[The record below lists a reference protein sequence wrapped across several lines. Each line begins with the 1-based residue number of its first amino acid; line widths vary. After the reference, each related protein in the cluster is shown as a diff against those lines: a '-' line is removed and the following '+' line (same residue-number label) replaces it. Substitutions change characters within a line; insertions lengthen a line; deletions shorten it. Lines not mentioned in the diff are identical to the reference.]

1 MYLIFDDN
9 GVYEG
14 LTNFSMKLTQQDK
27 ARLLNVTPITL
38 RNWKKDKPRLYEIV
52 MKGFAFE
59 ETVKK
64 AQQNADEL
72 KALEDKFKK

>member
-1 MYLIFDDN
+1 
-9 GVYEG
+9 
-14 LTNFSMKLTQQDK
+14 MKLTQQDI
-27 ARLLNVTPITL
+27 ARILNITPMTL

-59 ETVKK
+59 EAVKK

-72 KALEDKFKK
+72 KELEEKFKIKK